1 MSKSSCYQEGFNST
15 AILQT
20 DIHYRFSGTSGTG
33 TANGSLGG
41 LKSSNQM
48 VTDTSQNIFDN
59 VTGTESQSGR
69 TEFRCFYVHN
79 NHGSLTLVNAQIWF
93 VSNTTSGDDTVDMAI
108 DNTIAINGTEQTI
121 NNEESAPNDPALSF
135 SNPTSGSPITIGNLG
150 PGQHKGIWLR
160 RIVNAGAAAFTN
172 NQFSWIVEG
181 ETAG

>member
-1 MSKSSCYQEGFNST
+1 M
-15 AILQT
+15 AILTT

-41 LKSSNQM
+41 AKATNQLT
-48 VTDTSQNIFDN
+48 TDTSQNIFDN
-59 VTGTESQSGR
+59 VTGTESQSGDI
-69 TEFRCFYVHN
+69 EYRCFYVHN
-79 NHGSLTLVNAQIWF
+79 NHGSLTLVDAKIWF

-108 DNTIAINGTEQTI
+108 DGTVAINGTEQTI
-121 NNEESAPNDPALSF
+121 ANEGTAPSSPTLTY
-135 SNPTSGSPITIGNLG
+135 SNPTSGSPLTIGNIG

-160 RIVNAGAAAFTN
+160 RTVNAGAAAVTN